1 MLDKE
6 SPIWVLSFAAAVA
19 LVCSL
24 LVTTAVYFLRPIQAA
39 YGAVEYNRVVLTAAG
54 LVEPDDALTDAE
66 IVDRF
71 LELETRIV
79 DLELGSATTDVD
91 PLTYDYRALADL
103 EERPRY
109 MPVYVLERSGAIE
122 TIVFPVY
129 GDGMW
134 STIHG
139 AVSLGADLSTIT
151 GALFHEHGETPGIG
165 DVIEDP
171 EWLAQWPG
179 TRIFAETGDLC
190 FDIRRRRGSAGPC
203 TIDGVTGAT
212 VTVTA
217 VGDMIKRW
225 FGPEGYGPYLQT
237 LTQGQ
242 TQ

>member
-24 LVTTAVYFLRPIQAA
+24 LVTTTVYWLRPIQAA
-39 YGAVEYNRVVLTAAG
+39 YGAIEYNRIILVAAG
-54 LVEPDDALTDAE
+54 LIEPGAELTDAD

-71 LELETRIV
+71 LELETRII
-79 DLELGSATTDVD
+79 DLELDLPTTDVD
-91 PLTYDYRALADL
+91 PLTYSYRSLPDL

-109 MPVYVLERSGAIE
+109 MPVYVLEQDGAIE
-122 TIVFPVY
+122 RVVLPVY

-139 AVSLGADLSTIT
+139 AISLAGDLSTIA
-151 GALFHEHGETPGIG
+151 GALFDEHGETPGIG
-165 DVIEDP
+165 DAIEDP
-171 EWLAQWPG
+171 DWLAQWPG
-179 TRIFAETGDLC
+179 TRIFAETGELC
-190 FDIRRRRGSAGPC
+190 FDVLRRRQPAGPC

-217 VGDMIKRW
+217 VEDMIRHW
-225 FGPEGYGPYLQT
+225 FGPDGYGPYLRT
-237 LTQGQ
+237 LAT
-242 TQ
+242 TP